1 MLTVP
6 RRTSRPLRASTP
18 IRSVAFLA
26 WILLSATSASAAPT
40 NDPATLPADVRDKV
54 RALADQ
60 GMRLYDDKD
69 YTSALSKFEQAEEF
83 VLIPTITLQRGRC
96 LERLG
101 RWVEARDAYELA
113 AEMELPASAKWQHQ
127 SAQRE
132 AASEL
137 SALDP
142 KIPRVTLVVKNGD
155 GEVWIDGRS
164 RGKVTSDP
172 VLIDPGKHVVEVR
185 AADLRVARSSVDLT
199 SNQAI
204 TLELTLESQSGAGPG
219 PFQLLGWIGVGL
231 GGASLVVTIGTGVAA
246 IQARDDLE
254 SRCPNGRC
262 PPDASADVDRY
273 DGLRWSSGV
282 FLFAGLAF
290 AGGGVAAL
298 LLDPTH
304 KPSGAARPILGPG
317 FAGLEVTLP

>member
-1 MLTVP
+1 ML
-6 RRTSRPLRASTP
+6 S
-18 IRSVAFLA
+18 
-26 WILLSATSASAAPT
+26 SANANAAPT
-40 NDPATLPADVRDKV
+40 NDPATLPTDVRDKV
-54 RALADQ
+54 RALADE
-60 GMRLYDDKD
+60 GMRLYEDKD

-101 RWVEARDAYELA
+101 RWVEARDAYQLA
-113 AEMELPASAKWQHQ
+113 AEMDLPASAKWQHQ

-132 AASEL
+132 AASEQ
-137 SALDP
+137 SALEP
-142 KIPRVTLVVKNGD
+142 KIPRVSLVVKNGD
-155 GEVWIDGRS
+155 GDLLVDGRP
-164 RGKVTSDP
+164 RGKVTTEP

-185 AADLRVARSSVDLT
+185 AADLRVARSTVDLT
-199 SNQAI
+199 SGQSI

-231 GGASLVVTIGTGVAA
+231 GGASLIVTIGTGVAA

-254 SRCPNGRC
+254 GRCPGGRC

-298 LLDPTH
+298 FLDPTH